1 MPYEICFKK
10 SAFKEIEK
18 LPTLVQNNI
27 TLAIAQL
34 ANNPRPSG
42 CKKLQGSDDY
52 WRIRSGDYR
61 VIYTIE
67 DRVLFIEIIK
77 VAHRKEVY

>member
-1 MPYEICFKK
+1 MPYEIRFKK

-27 TLAIAQL
+27 TLEIAQL

-42 CKKLQGSDDY
+42 CKKLQSSNVY

-61 VIYTIE
+61 IIYTIE
-67 DRVLFIEIIK
+67 DKVLFIEIIK